1 MTPLPL
7 RGKAQDSLLAPNLV
21 LNEGMHRT
29 CALGWDGGGRLP
41 WTLES
46 VIIK

>member
-1 MTPLPL
+1 MTPLPI

-21 LNEGMHRT
+21 LYEGMHRT
-29 CALGWDGGGRLP
+29 CALGWDRGGRQL